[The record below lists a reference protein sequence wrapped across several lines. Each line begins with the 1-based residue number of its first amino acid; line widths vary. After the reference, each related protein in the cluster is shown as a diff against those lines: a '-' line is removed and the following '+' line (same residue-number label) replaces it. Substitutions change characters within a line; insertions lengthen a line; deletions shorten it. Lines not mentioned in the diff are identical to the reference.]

1 MQRNVLPSGS
11 YTDGLAGGLRAAP
24 KEVAHS
30 GVIVSL
36 GPWLQDLMVPS
47 QMQAGLWESVG
58 RCVQLLCLV

>member
-11 YTDGLAGGLRAAP
+11 YTDGLAGGLRAAS

-47 QMQAGLWESVG
+47 QMQVGLWESVG
-58 RCVQLLCLV
+58 RCMQLLCLV